1 MIAGYETTSTALS
14 YIAYVLATHP
24 EEQQKL
30 QEHIDTHFDGETE
43 HDMPSYD
50 AISNMDYLDMFI
62 RETLRMYPIAPVV
75 ISRQS
80 TEDFHIKGFGTIPAG
95 TGIAVD
101 IYRLHF
107 DPELW
112 GPVDPHTFYPE
123 RFATK
128 RHPMAWIPF
137 GAGPRNCVGMRF
149 ALIEL
154 KMTLVRLLKTYSL
167 VSCDNETHKD
177 FEKLQEAVVISP
189 KQVIVRLEHR
199 HEQHE

>member
-1 MIAGYETTSTALS
+1 MLAGYETTSTALS

-24 EEQQKL
+24 NEQHKL
-30 QEHIDTHFDGETE
+30 QEDIDTHFDAETE

-50 AISNMDYLDMFI
+50 AVSQMDYLDMFI
-62 RETLRMYPIAPVV
+62 RETLRMYPIAPVA
-75 ISRQS
+75 INRQS

-95 TGIAVD
+95 TCIGVD
-101 IYRLHF
+101 MYRLHF

-154 KMTLVRLLKTYSL
+154 KMVLARLLKTYSV
-167 VSCDNETHKD
+167 VSCDQETNKD
-177 FEKLQEAVVISP
+177 FEKLTEGFVIAP
-189 KQVIVRLEHR
+189 KQVTVRLEHR